1 MIEASDGYAVI
12 LSALVG
18 HAVENS
24 RSLLSMRGVRDA
36 ENAAVFAALRR
47 RFQLKDL
54 PTESCCPITI
64 AYAEFLKRI
73 VPRTQL
79 RARDEKRLLLYLS
92 EIKHVNGKS
101 TIYRC
106 FSHKDFHLV
115 CGFSLPC
122 LIIADLRAVKV
133 LATSMQMG
141 GLKRTY
147 KLRPLFLYYIPHIV
161 AYIPILYPHYC
172 WL

>member
-1 MIEASDGYAVI
+1 LIEASDGYAVI

-79 RARDEKRLLLYLS
+79 RARGEKNCYCLL
-92 EIKHVNGKS
+92 V
-101 TIYRC
+101 
-106 FSHKDFHLV
+106 
-115 CGFSLPC
+115 
-122 LIIADLRAVKV
+122 
-133 LATSMQMG
+133 G
-141 GLKRTY
+141 GLDFIF
-147 KLRPLFLYYIPHIV
+147 PYIGNNME
-161 AYIPILYPHYC
+161 
-172 WL
+172 